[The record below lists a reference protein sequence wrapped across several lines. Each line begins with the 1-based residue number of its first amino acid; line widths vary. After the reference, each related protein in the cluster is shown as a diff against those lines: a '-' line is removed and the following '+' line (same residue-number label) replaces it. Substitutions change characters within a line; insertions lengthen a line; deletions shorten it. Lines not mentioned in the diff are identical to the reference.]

1 MKKIILAIFV
11 LLLIATS
18 SGTAYYFYSKYQ
30 VAQDKLD
37 NPEIA
42 AQTEVKILTDQLSKI
57 MVLPVDEEPTVA
69 TVLEKDKIQDQPFF
83 VNAENGDKV
92 IIYTKAMKAIL
103 FRPSENKIIEVAP
116 IEISQPETTQGLEQT
131 SPTQVTEEDVEEAID
146 QDVDTTSEE

>member
-11 LLLIATS
+11 LLLIAAS

-42 AQTEVKILTDQLSKI
+42 AQTEVKILTDQISKI
-57 MVLPVDEEPTVA
+57 MVLPTDEEPTVA

-83 VNAENGDKV
+83 TNAENGDKV

-116 IEISQPETTQGLEQT
+116 IEISQPEATQGLEQT
-131 SPTQVTEEDVEEAID
+131 SPTQVIEEDVEETVD
-146 QDVDTTSEE
+146 QDVDTDTEE

>member
-1 MKKIILAIFV
+1 MKKIILTILI
-11 LLLIATS
+11 LLLLAAS

-42 AQTEVKILTDQLSKI
+42 AQTEVKILTDQISKI

-83 VNAENGDKV
+83 ANAENGDKV

-103 FRPSENKIIEVAP
+103 FRPEENKIIEVAP
-116 IEISQPETTQGLEQT
+116 IEISQPEATQGLEQT
-131 SPTQVTEEDVEEAID
+131 SPTKVIEEDVAD

>member
-1 MKKIILAIFV
+1 MKKVILSIFV
-11 LLLIATS
+11 LLLIAAS

-30 VAQDKLD
+30 VAQNKLD

-42 AQTEVKILTDQLSKI
+42 AQTEVKILTDQISKI
-57 MVLPVDEEPTVA
+57 MMLPTDEEPTVA

-92 IIYTKAMKAIL
+92 VIYTKAMKAIL

-116 IEISQPETTQGLEQT
+116 IEISKPEETQGLEQT
-131 SPTQVTEEDVEEAID
+131 SPTQVIEEDVEENVE
-146 QDVDTTSEE
+146 QDVNAEIEE